1 MSIDVDVPPVP
12 QHFAQLSPRSREQ
25 MGALVQLRHWL
36 SDMQREAGHT
46 VDLVDIQAIK
56 DGVRGQQVRSVP
68 PCRDLPYLN
77 VLAEFTRPAEDAP
90 TGTDSHFGER
100 AQFRSADE
108 G

>member
-25 MGALVQLRHWL
+25 MGALVQMRHWL

-56 DGVRGQQVRSVP
+56 DAVRGQQVRSLL
-68 PCRDLPYLN
+68 PCPSFSFLP
-77 VLAEFTRPAEDAP
+77 
-90 TGTDSHFGER
+90 
-100 AQFRSADE
+100 
-108 G
+108 